1 MGGLIIPSLGR
12 AHLGADLRRN
22 RALCATML
30 EIVPSLVLA
39 INAQGNVVNLNR
51 ACRETTGFSLRD
63 FRGRPVWNL
72 LFVPEKSEA
81 VRRTVCACQTD
92 AASRVVEA
100 ELITKGGERRH
111 SRWVV
116 QATPALRQ
124 DPQLV
129 LLAGIDCADL
139 VEAQRKVQQL
149 EQRAEKLA
157 GMLGE
162 SGEEYRA
169 KPAPGPQAEPD
180 GREPAGRRG
189 GRDRRTSHRMAF
201 QYKQRIAPMRSGRFP
216 SPGDF
221 FEVDCYDISAGG
233 FSFFL
238 DREPDFDTL
247 AVELGTPPRQSFLAA
262 RVARFTSQG
271 STGRRR
277 VLVGCRFLERLSSR
291 TLWQSSTQRGPR
303 R

>member
-22 RALCATML
+22 RALCGTML

-39 INAQGNVVNLNR
+39 IDAQGNVVDLNR

-81 VRRTVCACQTD
+81 VRCAVCACQTD

-139 VEAQRKVQQL
+139 VERNGKCSNWNSAQKNSP
-149 EQRAEKLA
+149 AC
-157 GMLGE
+157 LGKA
-162 SGEEYRA
+162 A
-169 KPAPGPQAEPD
+169 KNTAQSRRP
-180 GREPAGRRG
+180 GRRPNPMAESRPADAAVEIAARATG
-189 GRDRRTSHRMAF
+189 WLSSTSSGSLPCGAVASHRPE
-201 QYKQRIAPMRSGRFP
+201 I
-216 SPGDF
+216 
-221 FEVDCYDISAGG
+221 
-233 FSFFL
+233 
-238 DREPDFDTL
+238 
-247 AVELGTPPRQSFLAA
+247 
-262 RVARFTSQG
+262 
-271 STGRRR
+271 
-277 VLVGCRFLERLSSR
+277 SSR
-291 TLWQSSTQRGPR
+291 SIATTSRRAGFLLLGPGT
-303 R
+303 